1 MLTRSTF
8 VLLLSIV
15 SLAYAGKKD
24 PYNVEFSVHLSPGK
38 SSKFV
43 VEVHPEWA
51 PIGAAR
57 FKKLVTAKYFTGNR
71 FFRVIK
77 DYLAT
82 FGINGDPSVSM
93 DWANKRIQDDPPHPE
108 GTNKLGYISYARQGP
123 NSRSTVMFVNLDENV
138 HLDEYEFRPFARVIE
153 GLDVVK
159 QVVFWIWRGC
169 PERRGS

>member
-1 MLTRSTF
+1 MGSNWSCPF
-8 VLLLSIV
+8 Q
-15 SLAYAGKKD
+15 
-24 PYNVEFSVHLSPGK
+24 
-38 SSKFV
+38 
-43 VEVHPEWA
+43 EVGHCQILHWKP
-51 PIGAAR
+51 
-57 FKKLVTAKYFTGNR
+57 

-93 DWANKRIQDDPPHPE
+93 DWANKRIQDDPPHP
-108 GTNKLGYISYARQGP
+108 GP